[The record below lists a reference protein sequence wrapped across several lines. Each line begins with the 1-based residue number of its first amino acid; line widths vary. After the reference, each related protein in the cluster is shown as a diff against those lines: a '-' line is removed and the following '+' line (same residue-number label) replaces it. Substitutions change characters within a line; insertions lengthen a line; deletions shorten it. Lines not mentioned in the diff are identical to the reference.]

1 MNLRGI
7 YAEPF
12 FYLLFEHLLS
22 SSRFM
27 TKKKWTR
34 ITTHEFFHNVAVWKT
49 LFMLKAQEYSSFQC
63 WQYWIQWRNVR
74 SCPIEINWIKPE
86 RSAVRELTL
95 TNAYKRI
102 FFFKLFII
110 LLNSLWKEE
119 LISCVLWSGLD
130 NLPSSSINIEEDLWL
145 ISWLRKVISQSEAK
159 CDHKHLF
166 SLSNL
171 MYLMNIHTKP
181 NQQHRISH

>member
-12 FYLLFEHLLS
+12 FHLLFEHLLS

-102 FFFKLFII
+102 FFFKLFCWIVCERRIYNILCAVMLSWWRRQLCQSGRAEII
-110 LLNSLWKEE
+110 MMVNVDFDADFENR
-119 LISCVLWSGLD
+119 ICRRMMFT
-130 NLPSSSINIEEDLWL
+130 NLYEI
-145 ISWLRKVISQSEAK
+145 LR
-159 CDHKHLF
+159 
-166 SLSNL
+166 
-171 MYLMNIHTKP
+171 
-181 NQQHRISH
+181 